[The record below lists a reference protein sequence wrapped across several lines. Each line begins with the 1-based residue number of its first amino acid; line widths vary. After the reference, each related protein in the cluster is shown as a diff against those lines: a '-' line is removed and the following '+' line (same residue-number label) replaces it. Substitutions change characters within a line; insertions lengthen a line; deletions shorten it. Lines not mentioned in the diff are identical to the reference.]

1 MWRDDEVREEVRASA
16 DIVSCPQRGVWIL
29 YLQQE
34 AVGGFETEK
43 WHVRLFR
50 LLGVGE
56 ADKGDNGE
64 LGGSAGSRSH

>member
-56 ADKGDNGE
+56 ADEGDNGE